1 MGLRGESSHP
11 PFIAIAIDLALW
23 RWVCN
28 LCLSDFLSVRYCF
41 DVSLRFVGFDLAVR
55 HPVLPAIDTE
65 PACYRHGLGIDT
77 NSLWGK
83 LIRLCRS
90 EYPTRLKRA
99 RLLRALTG
107 LNRTAFE

>member
-1 MGLRGESSHP
+1 MGLRRESSHP
-11 PFIAIAIDLALW
+11 PFIAIAIDSTLW
-23 RWVCN
+23 RPFN
-28 LCLSDFLSVRYCF
+28 
-41 DVSLRFVGFDLAVR
+41 VSLGFVVCDFAVR

-77 NSLWGK
+77 NSPWGK